1 MKDLRQF
8 DIDIVALRD
17 NRAYEFEYRIGDDF
31 FTFFET
37 DLVQSGQ
44 CTAKVELTKGVS
56 MLTAKLHITGFIG
69 LLCDRSLDPFDYPIE
84 VHHTLYFKFGDV
96 EGDDTDD
103 VIMIARTTS
112 TLNLA
117 KYLYEFV
124 GLEVPMKKLHPR
136 YQTEPDADDVLV
148 YSSSAEPEPETDAAG
163 SLEDSLRQ
171 LQDKYKNRNKQ

>member
-8 DIDIVALRD
+8 DVDIVALRD
-17 NRAYEFEYRIGDDF
+17 DRAYELEYQIGDVF
-31 FTFFET
+31 FSFFET
-37 DLVQSGQ
+37 DLVQRGQ
-44 CTAKVELTKGVS
+44 CTARVELTKGTS
-56 MLTAKLHITGFIG
+56 MLTAKFHISGNIE
-69 LLCDRSLDPFDYPIE
+69 LLCDRSLDPFAYPIQ
-84 VHHTLYFKFGDV
+84 VNHTLYFKFSDL

-112 TLNLA
+112 TLNLG

-136 YQTEPDADDVLV
+136 YQTEPDEDDALV
-148 YSSSAEPEPETDAAG
+148 YSSTTGAEPETDAAL

-171 LQDKYKNRNKQ
+171 LQDKYKNRNK